1 MAVDLLDSITHNRPS
16 ATVCE
21 NLRLCNTDA
30 PSAFRSHLQAT
41 SNTILYTCSIRV
53 TISCLHC
60 PHVWIHYTRLFLV
73 HKLMQCTLCWYS
85 RLRNGPPQKFEK
97 APSQGLYFQPL
108 LQHTSFNCLL
118 LKSGDDGFDMRWYL
132 HRDYSH
138 WYKSRFRE
146 VRIITQKPK
155 V

>member
-97 APSQGLYFQPL
+97 ARLHRRDFTFNHCCNIQASIVCFSNLEMMGLTCDGICTGITHIGISQG
-108 LQHTSFNCLL
+108 SAR
-118 LKSGDDGFDMRWYL
+118 S
-132 HRDYSH
+132 
-138 WYKSRFRE
+138 E
-146 VRIITQKPK
+146 
-155 V
+155 